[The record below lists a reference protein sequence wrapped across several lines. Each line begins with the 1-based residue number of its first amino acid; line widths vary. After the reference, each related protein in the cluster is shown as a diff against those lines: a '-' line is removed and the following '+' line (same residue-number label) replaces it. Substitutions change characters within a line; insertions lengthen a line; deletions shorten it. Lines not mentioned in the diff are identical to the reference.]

1 MKAQHTPG
9 HLPHPLP
16 ASHSLPTNN
25 EVPAANS
32 PNRSQLANDE
42 ALIIARHFAQYL
54 QPAIATNSQ
63 LKHEVYALRHQV
75 YCEELHFE
83 EEKPDHIE
91 TDEFDGRSIHCCI
104 RHLGSQNLAG
114 TLRLITSTSPE
125 ELLPISQFCSHAL
138 TDHQLHPNRF
148 LPREICEISRLA
160 VPASF
165 RKRQVD
171 QFEGGATGAI
181 NEASFSAQELRFF
194 PYIAISLYMS
204 AIAMTYKTRRFHV
217 FVMMEPRLARSLGFV
232 GIHFQPIG
240 PAIEYHGKR
249 APYYIDSR
257 QIKAGLS
264 PGYRKLLA
272 IIQSALFNPHV

>member
-1 MKAQHTPG
+1 MSVHPSIQPLTTP
-9 HLPHPLP
+9 HLASP
-16 ASHSLPTNN
+16 APIS
-25 EVPAANS
+25 
-32 PNRSQLANDE
+32 RSQLANDE
-42 ALIIARHFAQYL
+42 ALVIAQHFAQYL
-54 QPAIATNSQ
+54 QPGIATNDV
-63 LKHEVYALRHQV
+63 LKREVYALRHQV

-91 TDEFDGRSIHCCI
+91 TDLFDERSIHCCI
-104 RHLGSQNLAG
+104 RHLGSQHLAG
-114 TLRLITSTSPE
+114 TLRLITCNSQA
-125 ELLPISQFCSHAL
+125 ELLPIRQFCGHAL
-138 TDHQLHPNRF
+138 TDSQLHPDRF

-181 NEASFSAQELRFF
+181 NEVAFSVQELRFF

-217 FVMMEPRLARSLGFV
+217 FVMMEPRLARSLNFV

-240 PAIEYHGKR
+240 PVIEYHGKR
-249 APYYIDSR
+249 APFYIDSR
-257 QIKAGLS
+257 RIKPGLS
-264 PGYRKLLA
+264 PGYRKLLG
-272 IIQSALFNPHV
+272 IIQSALFHP

>member
-1 MKAQHTPG
+1 MKALRTPG
-9 HLPHPLP
+9 QLTHSLP
-16 ASHSLPTNN
+16 ASGETPSIDKAT
-25 EVPAANS
+25 
-32 PNRSQLANDE
+32 RSQLASDE
-42 ALIIARHFAQYL
+42 ALVIANHFAQYL
-54 QPAIATNSQ
+54 QPGIANTTRM
-63 LKHEVYALRHQV
+63 KREVYALRHQV

-83 EEKPDHIE
+83 DEKPDQIE
-91 TDEFDGRSIHCCI
+91 TDEFDERSIHCCI

-114 TLRLITSTSPE
+114 TLRLITSNSPS
-125 ELLPISQFCSHAL
+125 ELLPIRQFCGHAL
-138 TDHQLHPNRF
+138 TDSLLHPDQF

-232 GIHFQPIG
+232 GIYFQPIG

-257 QIKAGLS
+257 QIKPGLS

>member
-1 MKAQHTPG
+1 MKALRTPG
-9 HLPHPLP
+9 QLTHTQPTSNEAP
-16 ASHSLPTNN
+16 ATNT
-25 EVPAANS
+25 AT
-32 PNRSQLANDE
+32 RSQLASDE
-42 ALIIARHFAQYL
+42 ALLIANHFAQYL
-54 QPAIATNSQ
+54 QPGIASSAQ
-63 LKHEVYALRHQV
+63 LKREVYALRHQV

-83 EEKPDHIE
+83 AEKPDQIE
-91 TDEFDGRSIHCCI
+91 TDAFDERSIHCCI

-114 TLRLITSTSPE
+114 TLRLITSNSPTE
-125 ELLPISQFCSHAL
+125 PLPIQQFCGHAL
-138 TDHQLHPNRF
+138 THSELHPSQF

-160 VPASF
+160 VPATF

-232 GIHFQPIG
+232 GIYFQPIG

-257 QIKAGLS
+257 QIKPGLS

-272 IIQSALFNPHV
+272 IIQSALFNPQV